1 MIISLIAAV
10 AENSVIGRNGA
21 LPWHIPSDLK
31 RFNDMTR
38 GHTVIMGRKTFES
51 IGRPLPG
58 RRNIVLTRRRG
69 YQAEGCDIVHD
80 LDSAFAACAGEAEVF
95 IGGGGEVYAGT
106 IHLADRIYLTCVK
119 AAVEGDTLFPEIP
132 GDFIGAEQGRADDVI
147 PTVYIL
153 LTRKVG
159 TSP

>member
-10 AENSVIGRNGA
+10 AENGVIGRKGA

-31 RFNDMTR
+31 RFNAVTR

-58 RRNIVLTRRRG
+58 RRNIVLTRQQD
-69 YQAEGCDIVHD
+69 YQAEGCEIVHD

-95 IGGGGEVYAGT
+95 IGGGGEVYAAT
-106 IHLADRIYLTCVK
+106 IPLADRIYLTRVK
-119 AAVEGDTLFPEIP
+119 AAVEGDTFFPEIP
-132 GDFIGAEQGRADDVI
+132 RDFIGAEQDQADDVI
-147 PTVYIL
+147 PTVYML
-153 LTRKVG
+153 LTRTG
-159 TSP
+159 RN